1 MFHGK
6 ATLEFNPPPTPK
18 KNERK
23 RVASLV
29 RMSKKCHLSFMSLTD
44 KHDKSINVYLC
55 GGKSVSMGHKDRTI
69 LWYILFFTNVHLSYS
84 SYDKHRNRCYYMYTM
99 QIKNNS
105 VLPSEMLHE
114 FRKSSNMGPER
125 QTNVSMCDELRQF
138 GEKSTIHGLE
148 NILGK
153 SSHCYRKYVR

>member
-1 MFHGK
+1 
-6 ATLEFNPPPTPK
+6 
-18 KNERK
+18 
-23 RVASLV
+23 
-29 RMSKKCHLSFMSLTD
+29 MSKKNAIYQLCHSRINMIKVLMSTYAEANRFRWD
-44 KHDKSINVYLC
+44 TKIE
-55 GGKSVSMGHKDRTI
+55 
-69 LWYILFFTNVHLSYS
+69 LFYDIFYFLLMPMHSSYS
-84 SYDKHRNRCYYMYTM
+84 SYDKYRNRCYTM
-99 QIKNNS
+99 QIKSNS

-125 QTNVSMCDELRQF
+125 QTNVLMCDELRQF